1 VIRSGLV
8 IVALVLLASTA
19 RAGEAPATSYAVI
32 AFDVDGNTDG
42 SLPATVQAGLSR
54 GAAEAGADVVA
65 YDEVVALLAK
75 KPALLGCLSPSCL
88 ASIAE
93 VVGTDQ
99 MLEVTITANG
109 ANYDLALA
117 LVGPEGVI
125 RRRTGTCTVCTVS
138 DLADL
143 AATRLTDLLT
153 AVAGS
158 AQSVEIA
165 STPPGAALDIP
176 GAGAQTS
183 PWRGELPPGSVTI
196 DAHKPGYLDAHQEIT
211 VVDDGSEQHFDIV
224 LGALG
229 PPPPRFRLL
238 KWITAGGAF
247 AALVT
252 GTVLLAMDG
261 DPSCGVSGAT
271 CPREYATGTAGA
283 IIGVLGLGAAGAA
296 GWMFWT
302 DHREQAA
309 VTPVH
314 GGAVASVRLQF

>member
-1 VIRSGLV
+1 VIRLV
-8 IVALVLLASTA
+8 IVAVVLAVGSTA
-19 RAGEAPATSYAVI
+19 HAGEAPATSYAVI
-32 AFDVDGNTDG
+32 AFDVNGNTD
-42 SLPATVQAGLSR
+42 ATLRELVQSGLSR

-65 YDEVVALLAK
+65 YDEVVKLLAK

-99 MLEVTITANG
+99 MLEVTIDANG
-109 ANYDLALA
+109 ANYDLTLA

-125 RRRTGTCTVCTVS
+125 RRRTAACTVCTVA

-158 AQSVEIA
+158 PQTVEIV
-165 STPPGAALDIP
+165 SSPPGASLEIP
-176 GAGAQTS
+176 GAGPQTA
-183 PWRGELPPGSVTI
+183 PWTGELSPGAVTI
-196 DAHKPGYLDAHQEIT
+196 DARLPGYHDAHQEIT
-211 VVDDGSEQHFDIV
+211 VVDDGSEQRFEIV
-224 LGALG
+224 LGALA
-229 PPPPRFRLL
+229 PPPPRFHLL
-238 KWITAGGAF
+238 KWVTAGGAL

-261 DPSCGVSGAT
+261 SPSCDVPDVT
-271 CPREYATGTAGA
+271 CPREYATGLPGA

-296 GWMFWT
+296 GWMFWS
-302 DHREQAA
+302 DHREHAT
-309 VTPVH
+309 VTPVR
-314 GGAVASVRLQF
+314 GGAVATVRLTF